1 MTITPARSRK
11 AISAITTAMAEV
23 QALEVLDGQ
32 LPRETYQLLVDARSK
47 LAIYVSDE
55 WDKSH
60 TMEAGAD

>member
-1 MTITPARSRK
+1 MTISPAKARK

-23 QALEVLDGQ
+23 QALEVLDDKLGGNV
-32 LPRETYQLLVDARSK
+32 YQQLVDARRDLST
-47 LAIYVSDE
+47 YVSNE